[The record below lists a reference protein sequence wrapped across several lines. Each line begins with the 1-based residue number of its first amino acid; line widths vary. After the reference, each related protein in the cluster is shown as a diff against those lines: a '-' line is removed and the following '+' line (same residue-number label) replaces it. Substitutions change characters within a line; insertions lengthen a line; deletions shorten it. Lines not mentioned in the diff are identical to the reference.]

1 MKKNFYRFVAVAA
14 LLGVAACGSDSDDS
28 ASTETTASETNST
41 GPASDEAPTTT
52 EEPPATTPA
61 EPIRVGITQFA
72 TIPPLD
78 GLREAFIERMN
89 EEYGEDGWEFD
100 YLPAEGVVGNTAPI
114 AQQLS
119 SGDYDIFLGIATAST
134 QALANEVD
142 DRPIIFGA
150 VADPVGAGIRDD
162 DSGDD
167 GNVTGVS
174 SLGPIADQMKLIIDS
189 SPDIR
194 TFGFIYNDA
203 EQNAI
208 FQADVAEA
216 ALAELGDFEVVRTTA
231 ASTAEVAAAAQQ
243 LASQVDVIWFPA
255 SSTALEGLPAL
266 VQVSE
271 STGVPLFCADT
282 TAVKPANPEDGAPGC
297 LGTVGF
303 SFPRSGTIAA
313 ELAIQVLN
321 GAAPG
326 SIPTVYVPADA
337 TVLNLCAAKA
347 QGFVFPQ
354 SVINAATEVIDC
366 Q

>member
-1 MKKNFYRFVAVAA
+1 MNRKLYSLIAVAA
-14 LLGVAACGSDSDDS
+14 LVGVTACGSDSDESD
-28 ASTETTASETNST
+28 ATNAVETDDTAAETTTVEDGTA
-41 GPASDEAPTTT
+41 EA
-52 EEPPATTPA
+52 TPS
-61 EPIRVGITQFA
+61 EPISVGITQFA

-119 SGDYDIFLGIATAST
+119 AGDFDIFLGIATAST
-134 QALANEVD
+134 QALANEID

-150 VADPVGAGIRDD
+150 VADPVGAGIRTDD
-162 DSGDD
+162 DGDD

-174 SLGPIADQMKLIIDS
+174 SLGPISDQMQLIIDS
-189 SPDIR
+189 SPDIQ

-203 EQNAI
+203 EQNAV
-208 FQADVAEA
+208 FQADVAEE
-216 ALAELGDFEVVRTTA
+216 ALAELGDFDVVRTTA
-231 ASTAEVAAAAQQ
+231 ATTAEVAGAAQQ

-266 VQVSE
+266 VQVAE

-282 TAVKPANPEDGAPGC
+282 TAVKASDPADGPPGC

-313 ELAIQVLN
+313 DMAIEVLQ
-321 GAAPG
+321 GADPG
-326 SIPTVYVPADA
+326 SLATVYVPADT
-337 TVLNLCAAKA
+337 TVVNTCAAEA
-347 QGFVFPQ
+347 QGFEFPQ
-354 SVINAATEVIDC
+354 SVLDAATEVIAC
-366 Q
+366 P